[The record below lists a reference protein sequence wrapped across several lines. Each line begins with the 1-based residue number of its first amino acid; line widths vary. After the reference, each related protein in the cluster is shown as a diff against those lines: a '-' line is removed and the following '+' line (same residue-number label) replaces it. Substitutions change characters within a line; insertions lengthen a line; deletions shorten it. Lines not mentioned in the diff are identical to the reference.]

1 MMDPIYPEFNLDLF
15 KMGHFIL
22 YRHEK
27 GLIGNRIVKA
37 QLDMGFSKEDA
48 QYTHID
54 VSGGGP
60 YAVRVNPPSSRE
72 VDIRKQYP
80 GKHIIVVKYLAVD
93 YAINRYKVAY
103 KAATHCNIVYDFTG
117 VLKFRI
123 PFLPNFDGNYFCSEN
138 ALWALQFDYEGA
150 LGIKPAKCMP
160 AHFLNRQCFGKV
172 WEGVIPK

>member
-1 MMDPIYPEFNLDLF
+1 MTEFNLDIF

-22 YRHEK
+22 YRHDK
-27 GLIGNRIVKA
+27 GFVGDRIIKA
-37 QLDMGFSKEDA
+37 QLDMGFNKEDS

-60 YAVRVNPPSSRE
+60 YAVRVNPPTSRE

-80 GKHIIVVKYLAVD
+80 GKHVKVVCYLGDD
-93 YAINRYKVAY
+93 YSTKRYKVAY

-123 PFLPNFDGNYFCSEN
+123 PFLPNSNRNYFCSEN
-138 ALWALQFDYEGA
+138 ALWALQHEYKDA
-150 LGIKPAKCMP
+150 LGIKPEKCMP
-160 AHFLNRQCFGKV
+160 AHFLDKQCFRVV
-172 WEGVIPK
+172 WEGIIPK